1 MKKIT
6 VSLPA
11 RPKRDYIIH
20 VSSNAIEE
28 IGSMY
33 DFAAYSKVFIVTDSV
48 VGPLLLDKLVAALP
62 VAADS
67 VVLEV
72 GDGQKSIK
80 SIETIWTAMHAA
92 GCDRKSLVINLGGGV
107 IGDLG
112 GFAAAT
118 YMRGVDFLNVPTTLL
133 AQVDSSVGGKTG
145 FNFDGIKNLIGTF
158 DQPIGVVIDTS
169 ALTTLPEREFLSGFA
184 EIIKH
189 GLVCD
194 KAYFEQVTAKLPLEF
209 SQDELAEIISRSCQI
224 KVEVVEHDETETG
237 ARKLMNF
244 GHTVGHA
251 VEALSLGTGQPL
263 LHGEAVSIGMVA
275 EAVISQRLGM
285 LSETELREIE
295 QALGN
300 AGLPTRMNDL
310 PLDELLE
317 KMRSDKKND
326 NGNINFTLL
335 KGIGS
340 AAYDQ
345 RVEQPAIIEALQVVM
360 GQNP

>member
-6 VSLPA
+6 TNLPA
-11 RPKRDYIIH
+11 RPKRDYTIH
-20 VSSNAIEE
+20 VSDNAIEE
-28 IGSMY
+28 IGSLY

-48 VGPLLLDKLVAALP
+48 VGPLLLDKLIAALP
-62 VAADS
+62 VTADS
-67 VVLEV
+67 ITLPI

-145 FNFDGIKNLIGTF
+145 FNFDGIKNLVGTF
-158 DQPIGVVIDTS
+158 DQPIGVVIDTGT
-169 ALTTLPEREFLSGFA
+169 LTTLPKREFLSGFA

-189 GLVCD
+189 GLVSD
-194 KAYFEQVTAKLPLEF
+194 KAYFEQATAKLPLEF
-209 SQDELAEIISRSCQI
+209 SQDELADIISRSCEI
-224 KVEVVEHDETETG
+224 KAEVVEHDETETG

-251 VEALSLGTGQPL
+251 IEALSLGAEQPL

-275 EAVISQRLGM
+275 EAAISQQLGM
-285 LSETELREIE
+285 LAESEFHEIE
-295 QALGN
+295 QALSN
-300 AGLPTRMNDL
+300 AGLPIKMNDSSV
-310 PLDELLE
+310 DKLLE

-326 NGNINFTLL
+326 SGNINFTLL

-340 AAYDQ
+340 AVYDQ
-345 RVEQPAIIEALQVVM
+345 RVEQSAIIEALHAVM
-360 GQNP
+360 RQNT